1 MKNFLS
7 TLYKCYRE
15 LDARFS
21 TVNGKKLKKT
31 ERIEQTV
38 LNSVL
43 PISKSEICVFLPDVS
58 PTTVEAVLGKMVKDG
73 SVKKIGSARATKYVN
88 AKHIR

>member
-1 MKNFLS
+1 MHIFDYGFL
-7 TLYKCYRE
+7 
-15 LDARFS
+15 DD
-21 TVNGKKLKKT
+21 G
-31 ERIEQTV
+31 
-38 LNSVL
+38 
-43 PISKSEICVFLPDVS
+43 FLPDVS